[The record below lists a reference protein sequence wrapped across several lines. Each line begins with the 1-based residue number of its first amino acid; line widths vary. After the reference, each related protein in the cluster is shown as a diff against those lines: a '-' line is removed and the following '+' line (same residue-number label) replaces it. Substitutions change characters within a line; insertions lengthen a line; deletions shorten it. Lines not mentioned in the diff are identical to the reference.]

1 MLWNL
6 SSSFTASL
14 RIPLKGSASS
24 LAEVAVLLMAYG
36 TPRSDDEIA
45 PYLTDIRRGQPP
57 SREALEELKQRYRKI
72 GGRSP
77 LLEITNTQASALQ
90 QKLKED
96 GVQARVYVGMRH
108 WHPYINETVPQILGN
123 GHERL
128 VALPLAPHYSQISIG
143 GYKQALEKAL
153 SNSKIRPD
161 FVESWYDNPVFHEAV
176 AEKARSALEKFP
188 APKEV
193 DVIFTAH
200 SLPERILKTGDP
212 YSSQIQA
219 SIQAVANI
227 LGLSHWSLAYQ
238 SAGMTNEKWLG
249 PDILEELKL
258 RGTGSSV
265 LIVPIGFV
273 SDHLEILYDIDVKAQ
288 EFAKSRGL
296 RLVRSESLNA
306 SPTFIRALAE
316 IVKAR
321 ANAR

>member
-1 MLWNL
+1 M
-6 SSSFTASL
+6 ASL
-14 RIPLKGSASS
+14 RTPPKSSASS
-24 LAEVAVLLMAYG
+24 LVGFAVLLMAYG

-57 SREALEELKQRYRKI
+57 SPEAVNELKQRYRKI
-72 GGRSP
+72 GGCSP

-90 QKLKED
+90 RKLNED
-96 GVQARVYVGMRH
+96 GVQARVYVGMKH
-108 WHPYINETVPQILGN
+108 WHPYINETVPQIRRN

-153 SNSKIRPD
+153 SSPKLRLD
-161 FVESWYDNPVFHEAV
+161 FVESWYDNRLFHEAV
-176 AEKARSALEKFP
+176 AEKARNALNRLPVHE
-188 APKEV
+188 EV

-200 SLPERILKTGDP
+200 SLPQRILEAGDP

-219 SIQAVANI
+219 SSQAVANI
-227 LGLSHWSLAYQ
+227 LGLSHFSLAYQ
-238 SAGMTNEKWLG
+238 SAGMTNEEWLG

-258 RGTGSSV
+258 RAAGSSV

-321 ANAR
+321 ASAS

>member
-1 MLWNL
+1 M
-6 SSSFTASL
+6 ASL
-14 RIPLKGSASS
+14 RTPPKSSASS
-24 LAEVAVLLMAYG
+24 LVGVAVLLMAYG

-57 SREALEELKQRYRKI
+57 SPEALNELKQRYRKI

-77 LLEITNTQASALQ
+77 LLEITNTQASTLQ
-90 QKLKED
+90 QKLNED
-96 GVQARVYVGMRH
+96 GVQARVYVGMKH
-108 WHPYINETVPQILGN
+108 WHPYINEIVPQILRS

-128 VALPLAPHYSQISIG
+128 VALPLAPHYSQISVG
-143 GYKQALEKAL
+143 GYKQALERAL
-153 SNSKIRPD
+153 SNSKIRLD
-161 FVESWYDNPVFHEAV
+161 FIESWHDNQLFHEAV
-176 AEKARSALEKFP
+176 AEKAKNALNKFP
-188 APKEV
+188 VPEAV

-200 SLPERILKTGDP
+200 SLPERILETGDP

-219 SIQAVANI
+219 SSQAVASM

-238 SAGMTNEKWLG
+238 SAGMTKEKWLG
-249 PDILEELKL
+249 PDVLEELKL
-258 RGTGSSV
+258 RDMGSSV

-321 ANAR
+321 ASAS